1 MEKQFCFN
9 YEHYAALAEL
19 SDADRE
25 LVREAERAT
34 ANANAPY
41 SKFRVGAAARLRSGK
56 ILYGSNFESEVYPAG
71 LCAERTLMFYA
82 QANYADDP
90 IETLAIASDPSER
103 ECYPCGQCR
112 QVMVDVERRQGA
124 PMRVIMSGGGT
135 ATAVDSAALL
145 LPAFRNTRKMFTPED
160 ILYEDNHLLIVNK
173 RCGDL
178 VQPDPSGESALE
190 DQIKAFVKR
199 RDAKPGDV
207 FLGVV
212 HRIDRPVSGA
222 VLFAKTSKALTRL
235 NEMIREGRIR
245 KVYWALTERT
255 PDPES
260 GELRHYIL
268 RDARTNRSRA
278 CDGPK
283 PGAKEARLRYETL
296 GAGTNYTLVEVE
308 LLTGRHHQIRAQLS
322 KIGCPIRGDLKYG
335 ARRSLPG
342 GGISL
347 HSRRVEFEHPVRR
360 EPVSVTAPAPA
371 DDNLWAYFETR

>member
-1 MEKQFCFN
+1 MEQREFVVEQETAGQRIDRFLSG
-9 YEHYAALAEL
+9 EDTGLSRSALQAL
-19 SDADRE
+19 VSDGH
-25 LVREAERAT
+25 VQC
-34 ANANAPY
+34 N
-41 SKFRVGAAARLRSGK
+41 GK
-56 ILYGSNFESEVYPAG
+56 TVAKSLKLKAG
-71 LCAERTLMFYA
+71 DTVLLEIPDAK
-82 QANYADDP
+82 P
-90 IETLAIASDPSER
+90 IE
-103 ECYPCGQCR
+103 
-112 QVMVDVERRQGA
+112 
-124 PMRVIMSGGGT
+124 
-135 ATAVDSAALL
+135 AVPQEIPL
-145 LPAFRNTRKMFTPED
+145 D
-160 ILYEDNHLLIVNK
+160 IVYEDAHLLVVNK
-173 RCGDL
+173 HCGDL
-178 VQPDPSGESALE
+178 VQPDPSGGSALE
-190 DQIKAFVKR
+190 DQIKAFIKR
-199 RDAKPGDV
+199 RDAKPGEV

-371 DDNLWAYFETR
+371 DDNLWAYFENR